1 MYVFMGASVPDC
13 TAMQMEAVTLTVY
26 VLTAAIV
33 MDQHIILTVIRQ
45 DMDIIINP
53 YFCSR
58 TSL

>member
-1 MYVFMGASVPDC
+1 MGASVPDR